1 MAADTLPVVVALNQ
15 RYLLDFPHEAA
26 RRLEAMPPAEIGEL
40 IAAQPPHAVVR
51 AWAALAP
58 DVARAVLQ
66 CVPDALGRYLLAEA
80 EPAASAAVLA
90 QLDAEERDRRLVALN
105 SQIATELREL
115 LQYPDA
121 SAGRLMD
128 PNVSPLRTGMS
139 VTDALARLRTLKR
152 RGDEV
157 FACVVSEGEAPDAAS
172 RKPKPRPPRL
182 KHWLAIRLPVPASN
196 WR

>member
-1 MAADTLPVVVALNQ
+1 MAADTLPAVIALNQ

-26 RRLEAMPPAEIGEL
+26 RRLEAMPAQDIGEL

-66 CVPDALGRYLLAEA
+66 CVPDALGRYLLTEA
-80 EPAASAAVLA
+80 EPGASAAVLA
-90 QLDAEERDRRLVALN
+90 QLDAPERNRRLTALDN
-105 SQIATELREL
+105 QIAAELREL

-128 PNVSPLRTGMS
+128 ANVSPLRTGMS

-152 RGDEV
+152 RGLRELFVVDDE
-157 FACVVSEGEAPDAAS
+157 G
-172 RKPKPRPPRL
+172 RL
-182 KHWLAIRLPVPASN
+182 TGRVEIHDLAVADLE
-196 WR
+196 